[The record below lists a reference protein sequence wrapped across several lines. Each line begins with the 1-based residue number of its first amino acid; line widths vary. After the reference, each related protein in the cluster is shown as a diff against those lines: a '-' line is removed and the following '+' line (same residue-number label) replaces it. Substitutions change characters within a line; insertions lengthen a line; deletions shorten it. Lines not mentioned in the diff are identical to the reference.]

1 MTAKEVLITL
11 QQKLSDKHRSCRDV
25 DIAADQTEY
34 YIEVKLLTDL
44 QAGKLGITASISG
57 YTQFFIAIRSLMGN
71 KLFDFIGVND
81 INSIVDIISPAFLST
96 DADIENAL
104 GQ

>member
-1 MTAKEVLITL
+1 MTAKEVLIIL
-11 QQKLSDKHRSCRDV
+11 QQRLADKHRSCRSA
-25 DIAADQTEY
+25 DIATDQTEN
-34 YIEVKLLTDL
+34 YIEVKLLTDM
-44 QAGKLGITASISG
+44 QAGKLGITASVSG

-81 INSIVDIISPAFLST
+81 INSVVDIISPAFLSM
-96 DADIENAL
+96 DADIENVL